1 MTKQVSLDAL
11 LNALSIT
18 RADLNANHD
27 GDLGDNQLHK
37 LQTLR
42 QRTMMIGMIGFI
54 GFVLLATTLLYF
66 GQVNGQFMLTALGIF
81 TTMLNALFGG
91 MYGRQYMRLNRDI
104 HNDAVEVLEGQL
116 ERVLKADNRFNNY
129 VVRLDDNDFY
139 ITKDQ
144 FLLFKHKAPY
154 RFYRS
159 PYSKILLAVEPL

>member
-1 MTKQVSLDAL
+1 MATQASVDAL
-11 LNALSIT
+11 MNALNIT
-18 RADLNANHD
+18 RADLNANHK

-42 QRTMMIGMIGFI
+42 QRTIIIGAIGFL

-81 TTMLNALFGG
+81 TTMLNAIFGG
-91 MYGRQYMRLNRDI
+91 MYGRQYMRLSRDI
-104 HNDAVEVLEGQL
+104 HNDDVEVLEGKL

-129 VVRLDDNDFY
+129 VVRLDDTDFY

-144 FLLFKHKAPY
+144 FLLFQHKAPY
-154 RFYRS
+154 RFYRA